1 MNVLVEEIQT
11 GTRLVAGIRC
21 PIVDQLRRTARDWL
35 VVRDVC
41 NNVPR
46 ITETYRTEAE
56 AREAYATTR
65 LDGRKPRAGTAASE
79 RVTLRLTPTERA
91 AWEAAAARA
100 SQTVAE
106 WIRSSAERVLRPRRG
121 ASEAPWELHDQLRTL
136 LSSKLVAVFANG
148 PDAINVL
155 VVRGFKRTANSRIS
169 AAKVS
174 ARWKKIIY
182 VQEIGYEP
190 Q

>member
-11 GTRLVAGIRC
+11 GTRLVAGTRC

-41 NNVPR
+41 NDVPR

-56 AREAYATTR
+56 AREAYATR
-65 LDGRKPRAGTAASE
+65 LDGRKPRAGTAASQ

-91 AWEAAAARA
+91 AWGAAAARE

-106 WIRSSAERVLRPRRG
+106 WIRTTAERVLLPRTG
-121 ASEAPWELHDQLRTL
+121 ASEAPRELHDQLRTL

-155 VVRGFKRTANSRIS
+155 VVRGFKRTASKRIA

-174 ARWKKIIY
+174 ARWKKRIY